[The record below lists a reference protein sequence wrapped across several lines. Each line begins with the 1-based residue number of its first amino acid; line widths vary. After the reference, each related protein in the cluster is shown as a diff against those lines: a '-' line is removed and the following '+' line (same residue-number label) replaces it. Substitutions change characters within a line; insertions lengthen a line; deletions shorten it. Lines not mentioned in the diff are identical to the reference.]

1 MLREVLEL
9 EGLLMVADSR
19 GDETPDAVFTLIKEK
34 IEQLRE
40 YTSCLPDVAVDEQ
53 FDEQEPV
60 VEPEDEPEYVL
71 EAEPEEEIEP
81 EPEEELEPE
90 PEPEIEPEIEAEP
103 EIEVE
108 PEPEPE
114 EELEAEPEPE
124 IDPEVEAE
132 PEIEEEPEP
141 EVEIEPEPEEE
152 LEPEIVPEIEAEP
165 EPEIIKNVDETSPE
179 AIITLD
185 EAFIRN
191 KAKDLKSAFSLNDTF
206 RFRRE
211 LFGNSAADMN
221 DAIDLVNAMNSY
233 EEAEDYFIN
242 DLGWDAESDEV
253 GEFMEIIRN
262 HFIAE

>member
-53 FDEQEPV
+53 VDEEVNEQEPV

-71 EAEPEEEIEP
+71 EAEPEEEIE
-81 EPEEELEPE
+81 L
-90 PEPEIEPEIEAEP
+90 EIE
-103 EIEVE
+103 
-108 PEPEPE
+108 
-114 EELEAEPEPE
+114 
-124 IDPEVEAE
+124 PEVEAE
-132 PEIEEEPEP
+132 PEIEEEP
-141 EVEIEPEPEEE
+141 EPEPEEE

-165 EPEIIKNVDETSPE
+165 EPEIIKNVDETAPD

-191 KAKDLKSAFSLNDTF
+191 KAKDLKCAFSLNDTF

-262 HFIAE
+262 HFIAQ

>member
-40 YTSCLPDVAVDEQ
+40 YTSCLPDVAVDEEV
-53 FDEQEPV
+53 DEQEPV
-60 VEPEDEPEYVL
+60 VEPEDEPE
-71 EAEPEEEIEP
+71 AEPEEEIEP
-81 EPEEELEPE
+81 EIEAELEPE
-90 PEPEIEPEIEAEP
+90 VEAE
-103 EIEVE
+103 
-108 PEPEPE
+108 
-114 EELEAEPEPE
+114 LE
-124 IDPEVEAE
+124 PEVEAE
-132 PEIEEEPEP
+132 PEIEEDPEP
-141 EVEIEPEPEEE
+141 ELEEELEAEPEIEEEPESELEEEIEAEPEEE

-165 EPEIIKNVDETSPE
+165 EPEIIKNVDETAPE

-262 HFIAE
+262 HFIAQ

>member
-60 VEPEDEPEYVL
+60 VEPEDEPE
-71 EAEPEEEIEP
+71 AEPEEEIEP
-81 EPEEELEPE
+81 EIEAEL
-90 PEPEIEPEIEAEP
+90 EPEIEAEP
-103 EIEVE
+103 EIEE
-108 PEPEPE
+108 DPEPELE
-114 EELEAEPEPE
+114 EEL
-124 IDPEVEAE
+124 EAE
-132 PEIEEEPEP
+132 PEIEEEPES
-141 EVEIEPEPEEE
+141 ELEEEIEAEPEEE

-165 EPEIIKNVDETSPE
+165 EPEIIKNVDETAPE

-262 HFIAE
+262 HFIAQ

>member
-53 FDEQEPV
+53 VGEQEPV

-71 EAEPEEEIEP
+71 EAEPEEEIE
-81 EPEEELEPE
+81 L
-90 PEPEIEPEIEAEP
+90 EIEPE
-103 EIEVE
+103 VE
-108 PEPEPE
+108 PE
-114 EELEAEPEPE
+114 
-124 IDPEVEAE
+124 VVAE
-132 PEIEEEPEP
+132 PEIEEE
-141 EVEIEPEPEEE
+141 IEPELEEEIEAESEEE

-165 EPEIIKNVDETSPE
+165 EPEIIKNVDETAPE

-262 HFIAE
+262 HFIAQ

>member
-53 FDEQEPV
+53 EPV

-90 PEPEIEPEIEAEP
+90 IEAEPEIEEEPEPEPEEELKAEPEPEIEPDVEAEP

-108 PEPEPE
+108 PEPE
-114 EELEAEPEPE
+114 
-124 IDPEVEAE
+124 
-132 PEIEEEPEP
+132 
-141 EVEIEPEPEEE
+141 
-152 LEPEIVPEIEAEP
+152 
-165 EPEIIKNVDETSPE
+165 IIKNVDETAPD

-191 KAKDLKSAFSLNDTF
+191 KAKDLKCAFSLNDTF

-262 HFIAE
+262 HFIAQ

>member
-1 MLREVLEL
+1 MDEIKSMLREVLEL

-40 YTSCLPDVAVDEQ
+40 YTSCLPDVAVDEEV
-53 FDEQEPV
+53 DEQEPV

-71 EAEPEEEIEP
+71 EAEPEEEIE
-81 EPEEELEPE
+81 
-90 PEPEIEPEIEAEP
+90 A
-103 EIEVE
+103 
-108 PEPEPE
+108 
-114 EELEAEPEPE
+114 
-124 IDPEVEAE
+124 
-132 PEIEEEPEP
+132 
-141 EVEIEPEPEEE
+141 EPEEE
-152 LEPEIVPEIEAEP
+152 LEPEIVPEIDKEPEPELEEELDADPAPEIDPDRAPAP
-165 EPEIIKNVDETSPE
+165 EPEIIKNVDETASE

>member
-1 MLREVLEL
+1 MDEIKSMLREVLEL

-40 YTSCLPDVAVDEQ
+40 YSSCLPDVAVDEQ
-53 FDEQEPV
+53 VGEQVDEQEPV
-60 VEPEDEPEYVL
+60 VEPEDEL

-81 EPEEELEPE
+81 E
-90 PEPEIEPEIEAEP
+90 IEAQP

-108 PEPEPE
+108 PEPELE
-114 EELEAEPEPE
+114 EELEAELEAEPEPE
-124 IDPEVEAE
+124 IEPEVEAE
-132 PEIEEEPEP
+132 PEIEEEP
-141 EVEIEPEPEEE
+141 EPEPEEE

-165 EPEIIKNVDETSPE
+165 EPEIIKNVDETAPE

-262 HFIAE
+262 HFIAQ

>member
-1 MLREVLEL
+1 MDEIKSMLREVLEL

-40 YTSCLPDVAVDEQ
+40 YSSCLPDVAVDEQ
-53 FDEQEPV
+53 VGEQEPV

-71 EAEPEEEIEP
+71 EAEPEEEIEA
-81 EPEEELEPE
+81 EPEEEL
-90 PEPEIEPEIEAEP
+90 EPEIEAEP
-103 EIEVE
+103 EIEEE
-108 PEPEPE
+108 PELE
-114 EELEAEPEPE
+114 EELVAEPEPE
-124 IDPEVEAE
+124 IEPEVEAE

-141 EVEIEPEPEEE
+141 EPEEELEAEPEEE

-165 EPEIIKNVDETSPE
+165 EPEIIKNVDETAPD

>member
-1 MLREVLEL
+1 MDEIKSMLREVLEL

-53 FDEQEPV
+53 FDEQELV

-71 EAEPEEEIEP
+71 EAEPEEEIE
-81 EPEEELEPE
+81 L
-90 PEPEIEPEIEAEP
+90 EIEPEIEAEP

-108 PEPEPE
+108 PEPELE
-114 EELEAEPEPE
+114 EKIEAEPE
-124 IDPEVEAE
+124 PEVEAE
-132 PEIEEEPEP
+132 PEIEEEP
-141 EVEIEPEPEEE
+141 EPEPEEE

-165 EPEIIKNVDETSPE
+165 EPEIIKNVDETAPE

-191 KAKDLKSAFSLNDTF
+191 KAKDLKCAFSLNDTF

-262 HFIAE
+262 HFIAQ

>member
-1 MLREVLEL
+1 MDEIKSMLREVLEL

-53 FDEQEPV
+53 VDEQEPV

-90 PEPEIEPEIEAEP
+90 I
-103 EIEVE
+103 
-108 PEPEPE
+108 
-114 EELEAEPEPE
+114 
-124 IDPEVEAE
+124 EAE

-141 EVEIEPEPEEE
+141 ELEEEIEDEPEEE
-152 LEPEIVPEIEAEP
+152 IEAEPEPEIVPEIEAEP
-165 EPEIIKNVDETSPE
+165 EPEIIKNVDETAPE

>member
-1 MLREVLEL
+1 MKKKLATMLVLSL
-9 EGLLMVADSR
+9 TMGMM
-19 GDETPDAVFTLIKEK
+19 AVGCGKDK
-34 IEQLRE
+34 
-40 YTSCLPDVAVDEQ
+40 
-53 FDEQEPV
+53 
-60 VEPEDEPEYVL
+60 
-71 EAEPEEEIEP
+71 
-81 EPEEELEPE
+81 
-90 PEPEIEPEIEAEP
+90 
-103 EIEVE
+103 EVE
-108 PEPEPE
+108 TDVVDLTVPP
-114 EELEAEPEPE
+114 
-124 IDPEVEAE
+124 VET
-132 PEIEEEPEP
+132 EEEP
-141 EVEIEPEPEEE
+141 EPEPEEE

-165 EPEIIKNVDETSPE
+165 EPEIIKNVDETAPE

-262 HFIAE
+262 HFIAQ

>member
-1 MLREVLEL
+1 MDEIKSMLREVLEL

-53 FDEQEPV
+53 VGEQVDEQEPV
-60 VEPEDEPEYVL
+60 VESEDETEYVL

-81 EPEEELEPE
+81 EIEPEIVAEPEIEEEIEPELEEELEAE
-90 PEPEIEPEIEAEP
+90 PEPEIEE
-103 EIEVE
+103 E

-114 EELEAEPEPE
+114 EELEAEP
-124 IDPEVEAE
+124 
-132 PEIEEEPEP
+132 
-141 EVEIEPEPEEE
+141 
-152 LEPEIVPEIEAEP
+152 EPEIVPEIEAEP
-165 EPEIIKNVDETSPE
+165 EPEIIKNVDETAPD

-262 HFIAE
+262 HFIAQ

>member
-1 MLREVLEL
+1 MDEIKSMLREVLEL

-53 FDEQEPV
+53 VDEEVNEQEPV
-60 VEPEDEPEYVL
+60 VEPEDETEYVL
-71 EAEPEEEIEP
+71 EAELEEEIE
-81 EPEEELEPE
+81 
-90 PEPEIEPEIEAEP
+90 
-103 EIEVE
+103 
-108 PEPEPE
+108 
-114 EELEAEPEPE
+114 
-124 IDPEVEAE
+124 PEVEAE

-141 EVEIEPEPEEE
+141 ELEEEIEAEPEPEIEPEVEAEPEIEEEPELEVE

-165 EPEIIKNVDETSPE
+165 EPEIIKNVDETAPE

-262 HFIAE
+262 HFIAQ

>member
-53 FDEQEPV
+53 VGEEFDEQEPV

-71 EAEPEEEIEP
+71 EAEPEEEIEA
-81 EPEEELEPE
+81 EPEEEL
-90 PEPEIEPEIEAEP
+90 EPEIEAEP
-103 EIEVE
+103 EIEEE
-108 PEPEPE
+108 PELE
-114 EELEAEPEPE
+114 EELVAEPEPE
-124 IDPEVEAE
+124 IEPEVEAE
-132 PEIEEEPEP
+132 PEIEEEP
-141 EVEIEPEPEEE
+141 EPEPEEE

-165 EPEIIKNVDETSPE
+165 EPEIIKNVDETAPD

>member
-53 FDEQEPV
+53 FDEQELV

-71 EAEPEEEIEP
+71 EAEPEEEIE
-81 EPEEELEPE
+81 L
-90 PEPEIEPEIEAEP
+90 EIEPEIEAEP

-108 PEPEPE
+108 PEPELE
-114 EELEAEPEPE
+114 EKIEAEPE
-124 IDPEVEAE
+124 PEVEAE
-132 PEIEEEPEP
+132 PEIEEEP
-141 EVEIEPEPEEE
+141 EPEPEEE

-165 EPEIIKNVDETSPE
+165 EPEIIKNVDETAPD

-262 HFIAE
+262 HFIAQ

>member
-19 GDETPDAVFTLIKEK
+19 GDETPDAVFTLIREK
-34 IEQLRE
+34 VEQLRAVCD
-40 YTSCLPDVAVDEQ
+40 CLPEAL
-53 FDEQEPV
+53 
-60 VEPEDEPEYVL
+60 PEDSEDEELPYEPLDDVP
-71 EAEPEEEIEP
+71 AEETPVEETLVEEPNEEEIVDE
-81 EPEEELEPE
+81 
-90 PEPEIEPEIEAEP
+90 EPEIEPEVE
-103 EIEVE
+103 EV
-108 PEPEPE
+108 
-114 EELEAEPEPE
+114 
-124 IDPEVEAE
+124 I
-132 PEIEEEPEP
+132 EIEEEPEP
-141 EVEIEPEPEEE
+141 EIEVVPEPEIEEEPAPEPVEEVPEPEE
-152 LEPEIVPEIEAEP
+152 VPEIEEEIEEEIADEP
-165 EPEIIKNVDETSPE
+165 VEEKT
-179 AIITLD
+179 ITLD

-233 EEAEDYFIN
+233 DEAEDYFIN

-253 GEFMEIIRN
+253 REFMEIIRN

>member
-40 YTSCLPDVAVDEQ
+40 YTSCLPDVAVDEEV
-53 FDEQEPV
+53 DEQEPV

-71 EAEPEEEIEP
+71 EAES
-81 EPEEELEPE
+81 EEELEQD
-90 PEPEIEPEIEAEP
+90 
-103 EIEVE
+103 VE
-108 PEPEPE
+108 
-114 EELEAEPEPE
+114 
-124 IDPEVEAE
+124 PEVEAE

-141 EVEIEPEPEEE
+141 ELEEELEAEPEPEQEVVA
-152 LEPEIVPEIEAEP
+152 EPEFEEEPELDEEIDAEP
-165 EPEIIKNVDETSPE
+165 EPEIIKNVDETAPD

-262 HFIAE
+262 HFIAQ

>member
-53 FDEQEPV
+53 EPV

-90 PEPEIEPEIEAEP
+90 IEAEPEIEEEPEPEPEEELKAETEPEIEPDVEAEP

-108 PEPEPE
+108 PEPE
-114 EELEAEPEPE
+114 
-124 IDPEVEAE
+124 
-132 PEIEEEPEP
+132 
-141 EVEIEPEPEEE
+141 
-152 LEPEIVPEIEAEP
+152 
-165 EPEIIKNVDETSPE
+165 IIKNVDETAPD

-262 HFIAE
+262 HFIAQ

>member
-1 MLREVLEL
+1 MDEIKSMLREVLEL

-53 FDEQEPV
+53 VDEQEPV

-71 EAEPEEEIEP
+71 EAEPEEEIEA
-81 EPEEELEPE
+81 EPEEE
-90 PEPEIEPEIEAEP
+90 IEQ
-103 EIEVE
+103 
-108 PEPEPE
+108 
-114 EELEAEPEPE
+114 
-124 IDPEVEAE
+124 EVEAE
-132 PEIEEEPEP
+132 PEIEEEP
-141 EVEIEPEPEEE
+141 EPEPEEE

-165 EPEIIKNVDETSPE
+165 EPEIIKNVDETAPD

-262 HFIAE
+262 HFIAQ

>member
-1 MLREVLEL
+1 MDEIKSMLREVLEL

-34 IEQLRE
+34 IEQLCE

-53 FDEQEPV
+53 VDEQEPV
-60 VEPEDEPEYVL
+60 VEHEDEPEYVL
-71 EAEPEEEIEP
+71 EAEPEEEI
-81 EPEEELEPE
+81 
-90 PEPEIEPEIEAEP
+90 EPEIEPEIEAEP

-114 EELEAEPEPE
+114 LEEEIVAEPEPE
-124 IDPEVEAE
+124 IEPEVEAE
-132 PEIEEEPEP
+132 PEIEEDP
-141 EVEIEPEPEEE
+141 EPEPEEE
-152 LEPEIVPEIEAEP
+152 LEAEPEPEIVPEIEAEP
-165 EPEIIKNVDETSPE
+165 EPEIIKNVDETAPE

-262 HFIAE
+262 HFIAQ

>member
-53 FDEQEPV
+53 VDEEFDEQEPV

-81 EPEEELEPE
+81 E
-90 PEPEIEPEIEAEP
+90 IEAEP

-114 EELEAEPEPE
+114 EEIEAEPEPE
-124 IDPEVEAE
+124 IEPEVEAE
-132 PEIEEEPEP
+132 PEIEEEP
-141 EVEIEPEPEEE
+141 EPEPEEE

-165 EPEIIKNVDETSPE
+165 EPEIIKNVDETAPE

-262 HFIAE
+262 HFIAQ

>member
-1 MLREVLEL
+1 MDEIKSMLREVLEL

-53 FDEQEPV
+53 VDEQELV

-71 EAEPEEEIEP
+71 EAEPEEELEAEPEEEIEAEPEEELEPELEAEIEP
-81 EPEEELEPE
+81 EVVAEPEIEVEPESEPEEELEPE
-90 PEPEIEPEIEAEP
+90 PEAEIEPE
-103 EIEVE
+103 V
-108 PEPEPE
+108 
-114 EELEAEPEPE
+114 
-124 IDPEVEAE
+124 
-132 PEIEEEPEP
+132 
-141 EVEIEPEPEEE
+141 
-152 LEPEIVPEIEAEP
+152 EAEP
-165 EPEIIKNVDETSPE
+165 EPEIIKNVDEPAPE

-262 HFIAE
+262 HFIAQ

>member
-1 MLREVLEL
+1 MDEIKSMLREVLEL

-53 FDEQEPV
+53 VDEQEPI

-81 EPEEELEPE
+81 E
-90 PEPEIEPEIEAEP
+90 IEAQP

-108 PEPEPE
+108 PEPE
-114 EELEAEPEPE
+114 L
-124 IDPEVEAE
+124 
-132 PEIEEEPEP
+132 
-141 EVEIEPEPEEE
+141 EEE

-165 EPEIIKNVDETSPE
+165 EPEIIKNVDETAPD

-262 HFIAE
+262 HFIAQ

>member
-1 MLREVLEL
+1 MDEIKSMLREVLEL

-53 FDEQEPV
+53 VGEEVDEQEPV
-60 VEPEDEPEYVL
+60 VEPEDETEYVL
-71 EAEPEEEIEP
+71 EAELEEEIEP
-81 EPEEELEPE
+81 E
-90 PEPEIEPEIEAEP
+90 IEPE
-103 EIEVE
+103 V
-108 PEPEPE
+108 
-114 EELEAEPEPE
+114 
-124 IDPEVEAE
+124 VAE
-132 PEIEEEPEP
+132 PEIEEEPES
-141 EVEIEPEPEEE
+141 ELEEEIEAEPEEE

-165 EPEIIKNVDETSPE
+165 EPEIIKNVDETAPE
-179 AIITLD
+179 TIITLD

-262 HFIAE
+262 HFIAQ

>member
-53 FDEQEPV
+53 FDEQELV

-71 EAEPEEEIEP
+71 EAEPEEEIE
-81 EPEEELEPE
+81 L
-90 PEPEIEPEIEAEP
+90 EIEPEIEAEP

-108 PEPEPE
+108 PEPELE
-114 EELEAEPEPE
+114 EKIEAEPE
-124 IDPEVEAE
+124 PEVEAE
-132 PEIEEEPEP
+132 PEIEEEP
-141 EVEIEPEPEEE
+141 EPEPEEE

-165 EPEIIKNVDETSPE
+165 EPEIIKNVDETAPE

-191 KAKDLKSAFSLNDTF
+191 KAKDLKCAFSLNDTF

-262 HFIAE
+262 HFIAQ

>member
-1 MLREVLEL
+1 MDEIKSMLREVLEL

-53 FDEQEPV
+53 VDEQEPI

-71 EAEPEEEIEP
+71 EAESEEEIEA
-81 EPEEELEPE
+81 E

-108 PEPEPE
+108 PEPELE

-124 IDPEVEAE
+124 IEPEVEAE
-132 PEIEEEPEP
+132 PEFEEEPEL
-141 EVEIEPEPEEE
+141 EVEPEPEIE
-152 LEPEIVPEIEAEP
+152 PEIEAEP
-165 EPEIIKNVDETSPE
+165 EPEIIKNVDETAPE

-262 HFIAE
+262 HFIAQ

>member
-1 MLREVLEL
+1 MDEIKSMLREVLEL

-34 IEQLRE
+34 IEQLCE
-40 YTSCLPDVAVDEQ
+40 YTSCLPDVAV
-53 FDEQEPV
+53 DEQEPV

-71 EAEPEEEIEP
+71 EAEPEEEIEQDV
-81 EPEEELEPE
+81 
-90 PEPEIEPEIEAEP
+90 EPEIEPDVEAEP

-108 PEPEPE
+108 PEPELE
-114 EELEAEPEPE
+114 EEIEAEPE
-124 IDPEVEAE
+124 PEVEAE
-132 PEIEEEPEP
+132 PEIEEDPEP
-141 EVEIEPEPEEE
+141 ELEEE
-152 LEPEIVPEIEAEP
+152 PEPEIVPEIEAEP
-165 EPEIIKNVDETSPE
+165 EPEIIKNVDETAPE

-262 HFIAE
+262 HFIAQ

>member
-53 FDEQEPV
+53 VGEEFDEQEPV
-60 VEPEDEPEYVL
+60 VEPEDEPE
-71 EAEPEEEIEP
+71 A

-90 PEPEIEPEIEAEP
+90 VEAEP

-108 PEPEPE
+108 PEPELE
-114 EELEAEPEPE
+114 EEIVAEP
-124 IDPEVEAE
+124 
-132 PEIEEEPEP
+132 
-141 EVEIEPEPEEE
+141 
-152 LEPEIVPEIEAEP
+152 EPEIVPEIEAEP
-165 EPEIIKNVDETSPE
+165 EPEIIKNVDETAPE

-262 HFIAE
+262 HFIAQ

>member
-34 IEQLRE
+34 IEQLCE
-40 YTSCLPDVAVDEQ
+40 YTSCLPDVAV
-53 FDEQEPV
+53 DEQEPV

-71 EAEPEEEIEP
+71 EAEPEEEIEQDV
-81 EPEEELEPE
+81 
-90 PEPEIEPEIEAEP
+90 EPEIEPDVEAEP

-108 PEPEPE
+108 PEPELE
-114 EELEAEPEPE
+114 EEIEAEPE
-124 IDPEVEAE
+124 PEVEAE
-132 PEIEEEPEP
+132 PEIEEDPEP
-141 EVEIEPEPEEE
+141 ELEEE
-152 LEPEIVPEIEAEP
+152 PEPEIVPEIEAEP
-165 EPEIIKNVDETSPE
+165 EPEIIKNVDETAPE

>member
-53 FDEQEPV
+53 VDEQELV
-60 VEPEDEPEYVL
+60 VESEDEPEYVL
-71 EAEPEEEIEP
+71 EAEPEEEIEQDV
-81 EPEEELEPE
+81 
-90 PEPEIEPEIEAEP
+90 EPEIEPDVEAEP

-108 PEPEPE
+108 PEPDLE
-114 EELEAEPEPE
+114 EELEAEPE
-124 IDPEVEAE
+124 PEVEAE
-132 PEIEEEPEP
+132 PEIEEEPKSEL
-141 EVEIEPEPEEE
+141 EEEIEAEPEEE
-152 LEPEIVPEIEAEP
+152 PEPEIVPEIEA

-262 HFIAE
+262 HFIAQ

>member
-1 MLREVLEL
+1 
-9 EGLLMVADSR
+9 
-19 GDETPDAVFTLIKEK
+19 
-34 IEQLRE
+34 LRE

-53 FDEQEPV
+53 VDEEVNEQEPV
-60 VEPEDEPEYVL
+60 VEPEDETEYVL
-71 EAEPEEEIEP
+71 EAELEEEIE
-81 EPEEELEPE
+81 
-90 PEPEIEPEIEAEP
+90 
-103 EIEVE
+103 
-108 PEPEPE
+108 
-114 EELEAEPEPE
+114 
-124 IDPEVEAE
+124 PEVEAE
-132 PEIEEEPEP
+132 PEIEEEPEL
-141 EVEIEPEPEEE
+141 EVE

-165 EPEIIKNVDETSPE
+165 EPEIIKNVDETAPE

-262 HFIAE
+262 HFIAQ

>member
-53 FDEQEPV
+53 VGEEVDEQEPV

-81 EPEEELEPE
+81 E
-90 PEPEIEPEIEAEP
+90 IEAEP

-108 PEPEPE
+108 PEPELE

-124 IDPEVEAE
+124 IEPDIEAE
-132 PEIEEEPEP
+132 PEIEVEPEP
-141 EVEIEPEPEEE
+141 ELEEEIEAEPEEE

-165 EPEIIKNVDETSPE
+165 EPEIIKNVDETAPE

-262 HFIAE
+262 HFIAQ

>member
-53 FDEQEPV
+53 VDEQEPV

-71 EAEPEEEIEP
+71 EAES
-81 EPEEELEPE
+81 
-90 PEPEIEPEIEAEP
+90 
-103 EIEVE
+103 
-108 PEPEPE
+108 
-114 EELEAEPEPE
+114 
-124 IDPEVEAE
+124 
-132 PEIEEEPEP
+132 EEEP
-141 EVEIEPEPEEE
+141 
-152 LEPEIVPEIEAEP
+152 EPEIVPEIEAEP
-165 EPEIIKNVDETSPE
+165 EPEIIKNVDETAPD

-262 HFIAE
+262 HFIAQ

>member
-40 YTSCLPDVAVDEQ
+40 YTSCLPDVAVDEEV
-53 FDEQEPV
+53 DEQEPV
-60 VEPEDEPEYVL
+60 VEPEDEPVYVL
-71 EAEPEEEIEP
+71 EAEPEEELEAEPEEEIEAEPEEEIEP
-81 EPEEELEPE
+81 EV
-90 PEPEIEPEIEAEP
+90 EAEP
-103 EIEVE
+103 EIEE
-108 PEPEPE
+108 DPEPEPE
-114 EELEAEPEPE
+114 EELEAEP
-124 IDPEVEAE
+124 
-132 PEIEEEPEP
+132 
-141 EVEIEPEPEEE
+141 
-152 LEPEIVPEIEAEP
+152 EPEIVPEIEAEP

>member
-1 MLREVLEL
+1 MDEIKSMLREVLEL

-53 FDEQEPV
+53 VDEQEPV

-71 EAEPEEEIEP
+71 EAEPEEELEA
-81 EPEEELEPE
+81 EPEEELES
-90 PEPEIEPEIEAEP
+90 
-103 EIEVE
+103 
-108 PEPEPE
+108 
-114 EELEAEPEPE
+114 
-124 IDPEVEAE
+124 EVEAE

-141 EVEIEPEPEEE
+141 EPEEEIEAESEEE

-165 EPEIIKNVDETSPE
+165 EPEIIKNVDETAPE

-262 HFIAE
+262 HFIAQ

>member
-53 FDEQEPV
+53 VDEQEPI

-71 EAEPEEEIEP
+71 EAEPEEEP
-81 EPEEELEPE
+81 
-90 PEPEIEPEIEAEP
+90 
-103 EIEVE
+103 
-108 PEPEPE
+108 
-114 EELEAEPEPE
+114 
-124 IDPEVEAE
+124 
-132 PEIEEEPEP
+132 
-141 EVEIEPEPEEE
+141 
-152 LEPEIVPEIEAEP
+152 EPEIVPEIEAEPEP

-262 HFIAE
+262 HFIAQ

>member
-1 MLREVLEL
+1 MDEIKSMLREVLEL

-53 FDEQEPV
+53 EPV

-90 PEPEIEPEIEAEP
+90 IEAEPEIEEEPEPEPEEELKAETEPEIEPDVEAEP

-108 PEPEPE
+108 PEPE
-114 EELEAEPEPE
+114 
-124 IDPEVEAE
+124 
-132 PEIEEEPEP
+132 
-141 EVEIEPEPEEE
+141 
-152 LEPEIVPEIEAEP
+152 
-165 EPEIIKNVDETSPE
+165 IIKNVDETAPD

-262 HFIAE
+262 HFIAQ